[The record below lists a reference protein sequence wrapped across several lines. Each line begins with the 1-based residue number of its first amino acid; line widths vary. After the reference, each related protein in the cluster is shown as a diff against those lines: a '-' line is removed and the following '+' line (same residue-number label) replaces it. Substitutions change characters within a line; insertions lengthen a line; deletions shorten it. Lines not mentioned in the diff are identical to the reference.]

1 MLRNAWRY
9 WRLVLWLMAMGAAVY
24 GIESSPLP
32 GPAQTALTTVVSIFG
47 GLQMMINL
55 IDNRDIVRR
64 AEVAEREKAVL
75 ERERAAAERERAAA
89 ERERDAAERR
99 AEAIEREKAATER
112 ENAELRRRIA
122 ELEQRDTQQ

>member
-47 GLQMMINL
+47 GLQMMIDL
-55 IDNRDIVRR
+55 IDNRDILRR
-64 AEVAEREKAVL
+64 AETAELEKAAL
-75 ERERAAAERERAAA
+75 ERERAAAER
-89 ERERDAAERR
+89 R
-99 AEAIEREKAATER
+99 AEAIEREMAVIEREKAVIEREKAATER

-122 ELEQRDTQQ
+122 ELEQSDTQQ

>member
-75 ERERAAAERERAAA
+75 ERERAVA

-99 AEAIEREKAATER
+99 AEAIEREKAVTER

-122 ELEQRDTQQ
+122 ELEQRDTQG